1 MTINPQ
7 YLVDQKGSK
16 RGVLLSLKEYQELLE
31 IAQDVLDASL
41 IDEVKREKRVPWRTV
56 KAKFKK

>member
-7 YLVDQKGSK
+7 FVVDQKGSK

-41 IDEVKREKRVPWRTV
+41 IDEVKSEKSVAWRKA